1 MSKTKT
7 KNIAYPRQIAMY
19 LCRELTD
26 NTYPHIGTA
35 FNGRDHTTVMHA
47 CTKISNN
54 IKKMN
59 LFSDNRTIKEYDLKG
74 G

>member
-54 IKKMN
+54 IKKDES
-59 LFSDNRTIKEYDLKG
+59 FFRQ
-74 G
+74 